1 MDKEDFNKLSIDEQ
15 FNYLNKQLDSDN
27 ISRAALFKRIGLA
40 KSTIADRARNNN
52 YKFDTTINKYILD
65 EGCSKR
71 TANNSPDEIEKTD
84 CNAKVS
90 TSVSNEKTVGIQLD
104 SISHSNLI
112 YLLENTDKIKLL
124 LEQKDRN
131 NNDIE
136 TIEDIIS
143 DVYNFKQVKER
154 KYDKVKSLRLDQEIL
169 DGFETMVSLVSK
181 KGINQQEFLNYILSS
196 YIKFFNKIA
205 KEDILVKNI

>member
-1 MDKEDFNKLSIDEQ
+1 MDKERFNKLSIDEQ

-52 YKFDTTINKYILD
+52 YKFDTVVNKYVLD
-65 EGCSKR
+65 EGCSKH
-71 TANNSPDEIEKTD
+71 TANNGPNIIDKTD

-90 TSVSNEKTVGIQLD
+90 TSVSNKKTIGMQLD
-104 SISHSNLI
+104 DLDYSNLI
-112 YLLENTDKIKLL
+112 YLLENTEKIKSL
-124 LEQKDRN
+124 LEQKVKN
-131 NNDIE
+131 TNDIE

-143 DVYNFKQVKER
+143 DVYNFKQAKER

-169 DGFETMVSLVSK
+169 DGFETMVSLISK

-205 KEDILVKNI
+205 KEDILAKNI